1 MSGGGKISLGLL
13 GNVATDFSRL
23 DFSISGIG
31 RISFGTLG
39 NVGEGTE
46 GGTEFSSISGIT
58 LILLRYVEVGMVF
71 GKLVGYV
78 GVGRGLGLVV
88 YFERGSLKG
97 GLLE

>member
-46 GGTEFSSISGIT
+46 GGTEFS
-58 LILLRYVEVGMVF
+58 
-71 GKLVGYV
+71 
-78 GVGRGLGLVV
+78 
-88 YFERGSLKG
+88 
-97 GLLE
+97 

>member
-13 GNVATDFSRL
+13 GNVATDLSRL

-39 NVGEGTE
+39 NVGGGT

-58 LILLRYVEVGMVF
+58 LILLRYVVVGMVF

-88 YFERGSLKG
+88 YLDRGSLKG
-97 GLLE
+97 GLLG